1 MYKEVS
7 LNLRMLHLK
16 KPEMFFS
23 KWREGRPKTKVGFLN
38 VTPRPHSSQKWKLK
52 RCCSRYVKDSNLKN
66 ICTWSLHG
74 SIGLGE
80 NWNWISLNLFLWKL
94 DKDVYLLP
102 VSHWSRWHSVGTE
115 FTGTIKT
122 FVPSLLLFLLWLL
135 LLWGKKEKRGMKSR
149 RRGGLMMTLE
159 FPPQ

>member
-38 VTPRPHSSQKWKLK
+38 VTPRPHSSQKWKLE
-52 RCCSRYVKDSNLKN
+52 RCCSRYVKDSSLKN
-66 ICTWSLHG
+66 ICTWSLHE
-74 SIGLGE
+74 GLGLLKTGTE
-80 NWNWISLNLFLWKL
+80 SLWTCFCGSWTRMSTYSLFLIGQDGIQWALNSLALLKL
-94 DKDVYLLP
+94 L
-102 VSHWSRWHSVGTE
+102 SHPYFCFSYDYFSCG
-115 FTGTIKT
+115 
-122 FVPSLLLFLLWLL
+122 
-135 LLWGKKEKRGMKSR
+135 GKQRKEGWNLEGG
-149 RRGGLMMTLE
+149 GGLMMTLE